1 MKLIRFGNEGHEK
14 PGIIVNDTWYDVS
27 GVVTDYNEAF
37 FANNDIKKLQD
48 ALAAGTSFPVVEPT
62 TRLGS
67 VVARP
72 SKIICIGLNYVDHC
86 LETNAPIPTE
96 PVLFFKST
104 TALCG
109 PNDHVVIP
117 KNSVKTDWEVELAF
131 VIGKKASYV
140 EESEALDYVAGYCLH
155 NDYSEREFQLER
167 GGQWAKGKGC
177 DTFAPLGP
185 FLATPDEIA
194 DVNNL
199 KMWLTVNGKT
209 YQNSNTLNLVFKIPF
224 LVHYLSQFM
233 TLLPGDVI
241 STGTPPGVGLGIKPE
256 PVYVKAGDVIELGIE
271 GLGTSKQTAVAYTKN
286 KSMAAQQY
294 FLALDL
300 KEDPALIAEYKAYHQ
315 NVWPEIIES
324 IKSSGIT
331 CLDIYCVSNR
341 LFMVLEANENFSFEA
356 KSATDAVN
364 EVVQK
369 WETLMWTY
377 QQAMPGSK
385 PGEKWVLLEKIFT
398 LPQ

>member
-1 MKLIRFGNEGHEK
+1 MKLIRFGQEGNEK
-14 PGIIVNDTWYDVS
+14 PGIIVNDIWYDVS
-27 GVVTDYNEAF
+27 GIVTDYNEAF

-48 ALAAGTSFPVVEPT
+48 ALAAGTLFPVVDPT

-109 PNDHVVIP
+109 PNDNVVIP

-131 VIGKKASYV
+131 VIGKKASYI
-140 EESEALDYVAGYCLH
+140 EEADALDYVAGYCLH

-256 PVYVKAGDVIELGIE
+256 PVYVKPGDVIELGIE
-271 GLGTSKQTAVAYTKN
+271 GLGTSKQTAVAYTK
-286 KSMAAQQY
+286 K
-294 FLALDL
+294 
-300 KEDPALIAEYKAYHQ
+300 
-315 NVWPEIIES
+315 
-324 IKSSGIT
+324 
-331 CLDIYCVSNR
+331 
-341 LFMVLEANENFSFEA
+341 
-356 KSATDAVN
+356 
-364 EVVQK
+364 
-369 WETLMWTY
+369 
-377 QQAMPGSK
+377 
-385 PGEKWVLLEKIFT
+385 
-398 LPQ
+398 

>member
-1 MKLIRFGNEGHEK
+1 MKLIRFGNEGYEK
-14 PGIIVNDTWYDVS
+14 PGIIVNDIWYDVS
-27 GVVTDYNEAF
+27 SVVVDYNETF

-48 ALAAGTSFPVVEPT
+48 AVAAGTSFPVVEPN
-62 TRLGS
+62 TRMGS

-109 PNDHVVIP
+109 PNDDVVIP

-131 VIGKKASYV
+131 VISKKASYV
-140 EESEALDYVAGYCLH
+140 EESEAPDYIAGYCLH

-199 KMWLTVNGKT
+199 KMWLTVNGKI

-256 PVYVKAGDVIELGIE
+256 PVYVKPGDVIELGIE
-271 GLGTSKQTAVAYTKN
+271 GLGTSKQTAVAYTK
-286 KSMAAQQY
+286 K
-294 FLALDL
+294 
-300 KEDPALIAEYKAYHQ
+300 
-315 NVWPEIIES
+315 
-324 IKSSGIT
+324 
-331 CLDIYCVSNR
+331 
-341 LFMVLEANENFSFEA
+341 
-356 KSATDAVN
+356 
-364 EVVQK
+364 
-369 WETLMWTY
+369 
-377 QQAMPGSK
+377 
-385 PGEKWVLLEKIFT
+385 
-398 LPQ
+398 